1 MILFLHHLIR
11 DVLEEEDALLVL
23 VVHLPDEG
31 AAVLVPPVGPEA
43 VLVVAEAI
51 IPSRTDGA
59 NFRENGSQNLAGS
72 EIFKKNRRS
81 VLKTYWKCVFVPK
94 TFREELSRQS

>member
-1 MILFLHHLIR
+1 MLHLVRDILQ
-11 DVLEEEDALLVL
+11 EEDALLVL

-43 VLVVAEAI
+43 VFVVAESV
-51 IPSRTDGA
+51 IPSGTDGS

-72 EIFKKNRRS
+72 EELKKCICMNLRERRVCTKNTQRRTVS
-81 VLKTYWKCVFVPK
+81 AL
-94 TFREELSRQS
+94 LS